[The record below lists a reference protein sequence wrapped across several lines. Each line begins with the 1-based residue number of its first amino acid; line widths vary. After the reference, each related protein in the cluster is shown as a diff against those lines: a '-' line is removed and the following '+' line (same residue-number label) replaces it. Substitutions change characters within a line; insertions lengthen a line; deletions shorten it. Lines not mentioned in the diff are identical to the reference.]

1 MSQRDLP
8 LWARGVAAGLLVF
21 ASWWLLSTD
30 ALRNTLGDSI
40 GILCLGVISVF
51 ILRGMHLPLSIWPF
65 GPWRKSFQVV
75 AVITVAVAIAGLIL
89 LSGMNQPSVLAD
101 IIDPG
106 MAVLV
111 VAGALFWGFGYGFV
125 KQRSFLPWHLIAL
138 ITAILPLLVN
148 LLLSIGGEGSGDAL
162 CVWTRQGAAVENAT
176 LCHAA
181 MLPTL
186 MFLVAV
192 GATSALV
199 TEELAFR
206 RLLIG
211 QPKKAGL
218 LVVLAAAV
226 IAAAWYAVLGL
237 MDVGFPAPL
246 VLGSVGA
253 LNAGCIY
260 VLSQSLLVSALYSG
274 AFMASYWALTLSS
287 LDPGAQVGPQV
298 PFSIWL
304 TALVIG
310 IGLAAIVAKQNGI
323 LGDLMRHEEPL
334 EQPDASGD

>member
-75 AVITVAVAIAGLIL
+75 AVIAVAVVVAGLVL
-89 LSGMNQPSVLAD
+89 LSGMNQPPVLAGS
-101 IIDPG
+101 IDPG

-111 VAGALFWGFGYGFV
+111 VTGALFWGFAYGFV
-125 KQRSFLPWHLIAL
+125 KQRSFLPWYLIAV
-138 ITAILPLLVN
+138 IIAILPYLVN
-148 LLLSIGGEGSGDAL
+148 VLLSIGGEGSGVTL
-162 CVWTRQGAAVENAT
+162 CIWTRQSAAVEAKT
-176 LCHAA
+176 TCQAA

-192 GATSALV
+192 GATSTLV

-211 QPKKAGL
+211 QPQKAGL
-218 LVVLAAAV
+218 LAVLGAAV
-226 IAAAWYAVLGL
+226 VAAGWYAVLGL

-260 VLSQSLLVSALYSG
+260 VLSQSLLVSALYGG

-287 LDPGAQVGPQV
+287 LDPGAQLGPQV
-298 PFSIWL
+298 PFSVWL
-304 TALVIG
+304 TALAIG
-310 IGLAAIVAKQNGI
+310 IGLAAIVAKQNGL
-323 LGDLMRHEEPL
+323 LGDLKRYEQPR
-334 EQPDASGD
+334 EQPDAAGD